1 MPLESLI
8 ERHRKLVRAARR
20 EQDIL
25 QYTIEAVKELGFN
38 RVALVQSAWFVRH
51 EPRYICLDNG
61 GDWHDVGA
69 VAVGS

>member
-20 EQDIL
+20 EQDVL

-38 RVALVQSAWFVRH
+38 RVAPVKSAWFVRH
-51 EPRYICLDNG
+51 EPHYICLDND